1 MTAVLPC
8 GYNANVTFIGIRISL
23 YNAITEEQ
31 TDKLVAY
38 IREFV
43 AQEPGVQTLPAATSE

>member
-1 MTAVLPC
+1 MPSPAPSGVLFSDHCHFSPTTDHDLDT
-8 GYNANVTFIGIRISL
+8 GLRASL

-38 IREFV
+38 IREFIES
-43 AQEPGVQTLPAATSE
+43 QG